1 MFGEIRS
8 VVGPFWGPGIK
19 HRNIFTLKSGAYSP
33 NVVGSRPTNKNN
45 DLRNPPP
52 LKPSV
57 RKSVRKYLKVLV
69 LNPAFR
75 WHNKLC

>member
-8 VVGPFWGPGIK
+8 FVGPFLGPGIK

-45 DLRNPPP
+45 DLHYNPPAEI
-52 LKPSV
+52 V
-57 RKSVRKYLKVLV
+57 RTEICTEIFKGLGFKSSL
-69 LNPAFR
+69 PMA
-75 WHNKLC
+75 

>member
-45 DLRNPPP
+45 DLRNPP
-52 LKPSV
+52 
-57 RKSVRKYLKVLV
+57 R
-69 LNPAFR
+69 
-75 WHNKLC
+75 